1 MNKRA
6 FRIAFA
12 VCCAALV
19 TTGVVLQ
26 FTTRGS
32 YPTAPIA
39 LSMVGLFISMEY
51 KGEKWRS
58 LVRVLQ
64 TLAVLIIIATPI
76 GWLMSYFMASFH
88 HQIYYTALNI
98 IAMACNIPMA
108 FIGFQRKSKS
118 DEN

>member
-12 VCCAALV
+12 IACAALV

-26 FTTRGS
+26 FSRRDGS
-32 YPTAPIA
+32 YPTPPIA

-58 LVRVLQ
+58 IVRVLQ

-76 GWLMSYFMASFH
+76 GWFVLVDQDGHS
-88 HQIYYTALNI
+88 IYYTILNI
-98 IAMACNIPMA
+98 GAIACNVPMA
-108 FIGFQRKSKS
+108 FIGFQRKKS
-118 DEN
+118 QEE